1 MARFPI
7 KIGGK
12 EYEVN
17 AGNPEEAM
25 AKAEQIDTSTTPFMV
40 ARSGTDRVFESPRTG
55 QRYLVGEGYSTS
67 NPEKVGAA
75 LKQMQIGMG
84 GATEELSREMVSR
97 GLVEE
102 QPLAAG
108 ATQVLAG
115 IPFVGSYADEA
126 LGAVAGKEVGQ
137 RAGRLSEAMQ
147 EERPLASLG
156 LNVLGAGLLG
166 AGGLAAAAPRFAL
179 QFGKSLATGGL
190 GRRAVKGA
198 TLGATE
204 AAIYETGGKDPDVG
218 TAAAFGGLL
227 GGAAGVAGPAL
238 ESAGRFL
245 GRQIT
250 KTDIAT
256 IASTLGISPNAA
268 RVIKNSFDIGG
279 GMEDAMRNLER
290 AGDQGMIADAGPSA
304 QALMDAARSS
314 SPQAAATAAKP
325 IDERMAQQQGL
336 LDVGLTQELGEAAA
350 GPKTA
355 VKDIQ
360 RLTAVPRREAY
371 EKAYQTPIDYSSE
384 SGLAIE
390 NIVNNRINPE
400 DLNSAIKEANEQ
412 IRDEAARSGREE
424 LRQIRA
430 TIADDGTVKFDEMP
444 NVQQLDQLKRT
455 LSELGESAMDTSG
468 MVAKETS
475 RSRRLKRQANDLRD
489 AVVEAT
495 RDVETGVS
503 PYADAL
509 KIGGD
514 TIQERDA
521 FELGMKATGRGTRLE
536 DITESLGKSPS
547 DAQVRAFERGLRTK
561 IDEVVGDVKRIP
573 SDPNMDARQAL
584 ATLKELGS
592 DNVRKKIRTAIGDD
606 KADRIF
612 KTLDE
617 ASVAAETRAAIA
629 VNSKTAIRQATD
641 EGVKDIIRSGPVSS
655 ALQGEPVNTTKE
667 LIRAVSGFTEDY
679 NQAERTKIYNDIVKA
694 LTEKRGAEA
703 RKALEVVNMA
713 MNGAAPTEQEI
724 ANIAKVLVGSV
735 DAVTVPSAARSIREE
750 LENK

>member
-1 MARFPI
+1 
-7 KIGGK
+7 
-12 EYEVN
+12 
-17 AGNPEEAM
+17 
-25 AKAEQIDTSTTPFMV
+25 
-40 ARSGTDRVFESPRTG
+40 
-55 QRYLVGEGYSTS
+55 
-67 NPEKVGAA
+67 
-75 LKQMQIGMG
+75 
-84 GATEELSREMVSR
+84 MVSR

-102 QPLAAG
+102 SPLAAG
-108 ATQVLAG
+108 ATQILAG
-115 IPFVGSYADEA
+115 IPSVGSYADEA
-126 LGAVAGKEVGQ
+126 LGAVAGEEVGQ
-137 RAGRLSEAMQ
+137 RAGRLSEAMR
-147 EERPLASLG
+147 EEMPLTSLG
-156 LNVLGAGLLG
+156 LNVAGAALTGVG
-166 AGGLAAAAPRFAL
+166 AAAAAPRLAA

-204 AAIYETGGKDPDVG
+204 AAIYETGEKDPDVG

-238 ESAGRFL
+238 ESAGKFL
-245 GRQIT
+245 GRHIT

-667 LIRAVSGFTEDY
+667 LIRAITGFTEDY
-679 NQAERTKIYNDIVKA
+679 SQAERTKIYNDIVKA

-703 RKALEVVNMA
+703 RKALEVINTA
-713 MNGAAPTEQEI
+713 MVRGEAPTEQKI
-724 ANIAKVLVGSV
+724 ADIAKVLVGSV
-735 DAVTVPSAARSIREE
+735 GAVTVPSAARSIREE